1 MLGIGF
7 GEMVMIAVL
16 VLIAV
21 GPNRLPGMLKSIAK
35 TYRQFRRAAQD
46 IRSTTGIDD
55 FLRDEELKE
64 LAELRKQKLSALAMQ
79 STKPKVAGPLSAED
93 LAAKQ
98 QMLAAQGQAAPAL
111 SPDQL
116 AAKEAMIGHKIPVD
130 GGPGEEATM
139 PALRAGDPGA
149 DAVRGLSYKQRVME
163 NPPEGPDV
171 VEAAFRTE
179 KPELGVVP
187 DASIPKTR
195 DGSGDD
201 AFAEGQ
207 LDTTHAA
214 KKVASS

>member
-46 IRSTTGIDD
+46 IRSSTGIDD

-64 LAELRKQKLSALAMQ
+64 LADLRKQKLSALAMQ

-98 QMLAAQGQAAPAL
+98 EMLAAQGAAPTL
-111 SPDQL
+111 TPDQL
-116 AAKEAMIGHKIPVD
+116 AAKEAMVGHKIGVD
-130 GGPGEEATM
+130 TGQGEGAAM
-139 PALRAGDPGA
+139 PAIRAGEPGA

-171 VEAAFRTE
+171 VEAAFRSE
-179 KPELGVVP
+179 KPELGVAP
-187 DASIPKTR
+187 EASIPKTR
-195 DGSGDD
+195 DGSEDG
-201 AFAEGQ
+201 AF
-207 LDTTHAA
+207 AA